1 MTLPLVDTLI
11 ASPPHTLVVG
21 QGTYARAFGHILGE
35 TLIDSDEILL
45 GPVPNASGGY
55 PRILGGLE
63 RAFVVASSNH
73 SAADLLRIHDAIW
86 DWVEKLSPNGDQHEL
101 SILFVVPPAGGESL
115 VGALAAGLGLERF
128 ASGMPGHGWVRMDAS
143 LPELLAAVAATT
155 PQDLPP
161 LRARRAADRR
171 HAVLKVLIE
180 APEDEVPDVA
190 RRVNE
195 AFLGQEYLLDLF
207 CLPPSH
213 RNGNQLRGW
222 LNAVVT
228 EEVTPYDA
236 ARFGGSPSDWL
247 DEDRFP

>member
-1 MTLPLVDTLI
+1 MTFPFVDTLI

-21 QGTYARAFGHILGE
+21 QGTYARAFAQILGE
-35 TLIDSDEILL
+35 TLIDSNEIIL

-55 PRILGGLE
+55 PRVLGGLE
-63 RAFVVASSNH
+63 RAFVVASINH

-86 DWVEKLSPNGDQHEL
+86 NWVEKLSPDGDQHEL
-101 SILFVVPPAGGESL
+101 SILFVVPPAAGESL
-115 VGALAAGLGLERF
+115 AAALATGLGLERF
-128 ASGMPGHGWVRMDAS
+128 EAGTPGHGIIRMDSA
-143 LPELLAAVAATT
+143 LPELLAAVAAVP

-161 LRARRAADRR
+161 LRARQAADRR
-171 HAVLKVLIE
+171 HAVLKALIQ
-180 APEDEVPDVA
+180 APENEVPASA

-195 AFLGQEYLLDLF
+195 AFRGQEYLLDLF
-207 CLPPSH
+207 CRPPSH

-236 ARFGGSPSDWL
+236 VRPDENPPDWL
-247 DEDRFP
+247 DETRFP